1 MRAAAE
7 KKQGAEIAENAAR
20 DDIPGELKTVKKT
33 DQTKMHLFALST
45 ILLWSTAFPV
55 TKMVGDAIPPTELG
69 AIRCVAAALFLC
81 IIGAVN
87 HIRRPGSIG
96 DCCLLALAGALGFG
110 FYMIFFNTGMQTL
123 TSATSSLVIA
133 TTPVMTALAASRLYN
148 ERLSR
153 VGYLAIASAFI
164 GVMILLLWDGVLSI
178 NTGVIWTFGAAV
190 LFCGYN
196 LLNRKLQAVGYS
208 SMEIMTYAMISAAVI
223 LTIAAPHA
231 FGVFRRAGLQNALL
245 AIYLGIAVS
254 AAGYFLWAKAFEKAE
269 HTSDVTN
276 YMFLT
281 PLVTTVL
288 GFIMLKEVPDPGTVI
303 GGAIIVSSVIVFNK
317 YGKKRA

>member
-1 MRAAAE
+1 
-7 KKQGAEIAENAAR
+7 
-20 DDIPGELKTVKKT
+20 
-33 DQTKMHLFALST
+33 MHIFASST

-55 TKMVGDAIPPTELG
+55 TKIVGSAIPPTELG
-69 AIRCVAAALFLC
+69 AIRCAAAAVFLC
-81 IIGAVN
+81 IVGAVN
-87 HIRRPGSIG
+87 HVRLPKSIG

-133 TTPVMTALAASRLYN
+133 TTPVMTALAASCLYK
-148 ERLSR
+148 EHLSR
-153 VGYLAIASAFI
+153 IGYLTIASAFT
-164 GVMILLLWDGVLSI
+164 GVMILLLWKGVLSI
-178 NTGVIWTFGAAV
+178 NTGVIWMFGAAV

-196 LLNRKLQAVGYS
+196 LLNRKLQAIGYS
-208 SMEIMTYAMISAAVI
+208 SIEIMTYAMISAALI
-223 LTIAAPHA
+223 LMIAAPHA
-231 FGVFRRAGLQNALL
+231 FGGLKKAGLQNALL

-254 AAGYFLWAKAFEKAE
+254 AIGYFLWAKAFEYAG

-281 PLVTTVL
+281 PLVTTLL

-303 GGAIIVSSVIVFNK
+303 GGAIIIASVIVFNK
-317 YGKKRA
+317 YGKKTE

>member
-1 MRAAAE
+1 M
-7 KKQGAEIAENAAR
+7 
-20 DDIPGELKTVKKT
+20 KTAKNMN
-33 DQTKMHLFALST
+33 QTKMHLFAGST
-45 ILLWSTAFPV
+45 ILIWSTAFPV
-55 TKMVGDAIPPTELG
+55 TKIVGGAIPPIELG

-81 IIGAVN
+81 IIGAAE
-87 HIRRPGSIG
+87 HIRRPRSLG

-110 FYMIFFNTGMQTL
+110 FYMIFFNMGMKTL

-133 TTPVMTALAASRLYN
+133 TTPIMTALAASRLYK

-153 VGYLAIASAFI
+153 TGYLAIASAFI
-164 GVMILLLWDGVLSI
+164 GVMILLLWKGVLSI
-178 NTGVIWTFGAAV
+178 NTGVIWTFAAAV

-196 LLNRKLQAVGYS
+196 LLNRKLQALGYS
-208 SMEIMTYAMISAAVI
+208 SMEIMTYALISAAAI
-223 LTIAAPHA
+223 LMIAAPHA
-231 FGVFRRAGLQNALL
+231 FGVFRQAGIKNALL

-254 AAGYFLWAKAFEKAE
+254 AVGYFLWAKAFENAK

-288 GFIMLKEVPDPGTVI
+288 GFIMLREVPDLGTVI
-303 GGAIIVSSVIVFNK
+303 GGVIIIASVIVFNR
-317 YGKKRA
+317 YGKKDA

>member
-1 MRAAAE
+1 
-7 KKQGAEIAENAAR
+7 
-20 DDIPGELKTVKKT
+20 
-33 DQTKMHLFALST
+33 MHIFASST

-55 TKMVGDAIPPTELG
+55 TKIVGSAIPPTELG
-69 AIRCVAAALFLC
+69 AIRCAAAAVFLC
-81 IIGAVN
+81 IAGAVN
-87 HIRRPGSIG
+87 HVRLPKSIG

-133 TTPVMTALAASRLYN
+133 TTPVMTALAASCLYK
-148 ERLSR
+148 EHLSR
-153 VGYLAIASAFI
+153 IGYLTIASAFT
-164 GVMILLLWDGVLSI
+164 GVMILLLWKGVLSI
-178 NTGVIWTFGAAV
+178 NTGVIWMFGAAV

-196 LLNRKLQAVGYS
+196 LLNRKLQAIGYS
-208 SMEIMTYAMISAAVI
+208 SIEIMTYAMISAALI

-231 FGVFRRAGLQNALL
+231 FGGLKKAGPQNALL

-254 AAGYFLWAKAFEKAE
+254 AIGYFLWAKAFEYAG

-281 PLVTTVL
+281 PLVTTLL
-288 GFIMLKEVPDPGTVI
+288 GFIMLKEIPDPGTVI
-303 GGAIIVSSVIVFNK
+303 GGAIIIASVIVFNK
-317 YGKKRA
+317 YGKKTE

>member
-1 MRAAAE
+1 
-7 KKQGAEIAENAAR
+7 
-20 DDIPGELKTVKKT
+20 
-33 DQTKMHLFALST
+33 MHLFAGTT

-55 TKMVGDAIPPTELG
+55 TRIVGNAIPPAELG
-69 AIRCVAAALFLC
+69 AIRCVAAAVFLC
-81 IIGAVN
+81 LIGAVH
-87 HIRRPGSIG
+87 HIRRPKSIG
-96 DCCLLALAGALGFG
+96 DCCLLALAGAMGFG

-164 GVMILLLWDGVLSI
+164 GVMILLLWNGVLSI
-178 NTGVIWTFGAAV
+178 NVGVIWTFGAAI

-196 LLNRKLQAVGYS
+196 LLNRKLQAMGYS

-223 LTIAAPHA
+223 LTIAAPHS
-231 FGVFRRAGLQNALL
+231 FAGLRQAGLRDALL

-254 AAGYFLWAKAFEKAE
+254 AAGYFLWAKAFEKAD

-288 GFIMLKEVPDPGTVI
+288 GFIMLKEIPDPGTVI
-303 GGAIIVSSVIVFNK
+303 GGSMIIASVLIFNK
-317 YGKKRA
+317 YGKKQA